1 MDVESISCVCFSPTG
16 STIRITETIAHGI
29 NPGLTKIS
37 DVTRPGNRKGSGTTF
52 NEKSVILATPVYYG
66 RVPEKAAD
74 CFATLKGEKTY
85 AILVVVYGNRGYED
99 ALRELY
105 DIATERNFIPIAGAA
120 FVAEHSYSTP
130 AHPIAQGR
138 PDENDLMKARLFGAE
153 VRKKLQG
160 LSVEKDLAPLKVP
173 GKVPYI
179 EPVNLNRLKEARLHV
194 PLTPE
199 TDTHLCNRCG
209 QCAEICPTGAVLQAD
224 TQIIDRWK
232 CLICFA
238 CVKSCPT
245 GAKQMKDPHF
255 NSAVQELYN
264 ACQERKEPEWYL

>member
-1 MDVESISCVCFSPTG
+1 MDVQSISCVCFSPTG
-16 STIRITETIAHGI
+16 STRQITEMIAQGI
-29 NPGLTKIS
+29 NPARTKIR
-37 DVTRPGNRKGSGTTF
+37 DVTRPVHRKGTDATF
-52 NEKSVILATPVYYG
+52 NGKSVILATPVYYG
-66 RVPEKAAD
+66 RVPEEAAAY
-74 CFATLKGEKTY
+74 FAALNGEKTY
-85 AILVVVYGNRGYED
+85 AILVVVYGNRAYED

-120 FVAEHSYSTP
+120 FVAEHSYSTST
-130 AHPIAQGR
+130 HPIAQGR
-138 PDENDLMKARLFGAE
+138 PDEKDLTKARSFGDE

-160 LSVEKDLAPLKVP
+160 LSAGKGLTPLKVP
-173 GKVPYI
+173 GKIPYI
-179 EPVNLNRLKEARLHV
+179 EPVNLNRLKEARLHL

-199 TDTHLCNRCG
+199 TDTHLCNGCG
-209 QCAEICPTGAVLQAD
+209 QCAEICPTEAILQAD

-255 NSAVQELYN
+255 NSAAQELHN
-264 ACQERKEPEWYL
+264 VCQERKEPEWYL